1 MFMAGMFYSIQE
13 AAEKLKMTPEQLQQI
28 VNEGKL
34 REFRD
39 GANVLLKVDEVEAL
53 AIDDVADLP
62 MESTSEQME
71 SPPEPELISPEPE
84 LISPE
89 PEPSLPEP
97 ELISPES
104 ELILPEPEQGLGEP
118 ELESVDEEISLAPE
132 PTGGTVPE
140 EELIDIDTFAGSGV
154 EEDLLA
160 ETDGSSA
167 LSDDLMMETKG
178 SGDEASLEEI
188 EEDVNLDTF
197 GSGSGLL
204 DLSLQ
209 ADDTSLGGILDEIY
223 TSESGQETSEGPSL
237 DEVPDAEPML
247 AEEDEPLAVPGPTP
261 AMPAMVTA
269 YAQQAPDAVG
279 NALGWM
285 LILPLLAIAYTA
297 IVSISG
303 AAGFTPGILE
313 KLQGTNGPGGIHV
326 VWYGMGV
333 LALAASAIAGGAA
346 MLSGSAAKP
355 AKPKKAKQPKQKKVK
370 QPKPKKPKKPKKEKK
385 KKKK

>member
-1 MFMAGMFYSIQE
+1 MFMAGMFYSMQE

-39 GANVLLKVDEVEAL
+39 GANVLLKADEVEAL
-53 AIDDVADLP
+53 AIDDTADLP
-62 MESTSEQME
+62 MQSTSEQTE
-71 SPPEPELISPEPE
+71 SPPEPEPSLA
-84 LISPE
+84 E

-97 ELISPES
+97 ELS
-104 ELILPEPEQGLGEP
+104 LPEPELSPPVPEQGPAEP
-118 ELESVDEEISLAPE
+118 ELESVDQEIFLVPE

-140 EELIDIDTFAGSGV
+140 EELIDIDTFAGAAA

-160 ETDGSSA
+160 ETDSGSA
-167 LSDDLMMETKG
+167 LSDDLMIETKG

-223 TSESGQETSEGPSL
+223 TSESGQETAEGPAL
-237 DEVPDAEPML
+237 DEVADAEPVL
-247 AEEDEPLAVPGPTP
+247 AEEDEPLVAPEPTP
-261 AMPAMVTA
+261 AVPAMVTA
-269 YAQQAPDAVG
+269 YAQQPPDTVS

-297 IVSISG
+297 IVSIAG
-303 AAGFTPGILE
+303 AGGFMPGILE

-333 LALAASAIAGGAA
+333 LALAAAAIAGGAA

-355 AKPKKAKQPKQKKVK
+355 AKPKKAKQPKPKKVK